1 MPKPSVALICA
12 PSGTKLSTIARNSA
26 EPDHPEAVQ
35 DLEERLCLDYRG
47 HPSHRELGL
56 QQDEVPSMW
65 HVVRRPREELYNA
78 WKKALQECLEICADQ
93 HDAQAR
99 LLFMHLSWY
108 QPDTTQYFSSVSVS
122 HLKASAESSGCQIR
136 HVVILIDDIYDM
148 YTRLQGPNDIYKLET
163 IAARA
168 DRLHGLHRRPESD
181 AASRRHS
188 KLEAVESALAQ
199 LISWRQHEILQA
211 EDIARELGAHFTVI
225 GVKHSRQAFE
235 CLVRSDVP
243 YNTYLSHRISE
254 GRVSIGPARPRY
266 SRKGECEGRCRGRR
280 LERCVEVFDAGR
292 FG

>member
-1 MPKPSVALICA
+1 
-12 PSGTKLSTIARNSA
+12 
-26 EPDHPEAVQ
+26 
-35 DLEERLCLDYRG
+35 
-47 HPSHRELGL
+47 
-56 QQDEVPSMW
+56 MW